1 MRKLGII
8 ILTSMS
14 SLAMAQDIANV
25 IRVEPRYV
33 TMQQRQCYQVEVP
46 VQDNNAA
53 GIIIGGVAGGI
64 IGNQVGKGSG
74 RDAATALGAVT
85 GAIVGNNLSNRGTS
99 TQIREE
105 CRMVPVTVQQ
115 GRTVTFNYQGNIFTQ
130 TFPN

>member
-1 MRKLGII
+1 MRKLFGV
-8 ILTSMS
+8 ILTVMS
-14 SLAMAQDIANV
+14 ASVFAQDVAQV
-25 IRVEPRYV
+25 VRVEPRFV
-33 TMQQRQCYQVEVP
+33 TVQQRQCHQVEVQ

-85 GAIVGNNLSNRGTS
+85 GAIVGNNLSNRGTQ

-105 CRMVPVTVQQ
+105 CRIVPVQVQQ
-115 GRTVTFNYQGNIFTQ
+115 GRIITFNYQGNLFTH
-130 TFPN
+130 TFFN

>member
-1 MRKLGII
+1 MRKLFGV
-8 ILTSMS
+8 ILTVMS
-14 SLAMAQDIANV
+14 ASVFAQDVAQV
-25 IRVEPRYV
+25 VRVEPRFV
-33 TMQQRQCYQVEVP
+33 TVQQRQCYQVEVQ

-85 GAIVGNNLSNRGTS
+85 GAIVGNNLSNRGTQ
-99 TQIREE
+99 TQLREE
-105 CRMVPVTVQQ
+105 CRMVPVQVQQ
-115 GRTVTFNYQGNIFTQ
+115 GRIVTFNYQGSIFSQ

>member
-1 MRKLGII
+1 MLKKI
-8 ILTSMS
+8 TMT
-14 SLAMAQDIANV
+14 LAFVSGSVFAQDIAHV
-25 IRVEPRYV
+25 VRVEPRYV
-33 TMQQRQCYQVEVP
+33 TIQQRQCQQIEVQ

-85 GAIVGNNLSNRGTS
+85 GAIVGNNLSNRGTQ

-105 CRMVPVTVQQ
+105 CRIVPVQVQQ
-115 GRTVTFNYQGNIFTQ
+115 GRIVTFNYQGNLFTH
-130 TFPN
+130 TFSN